1 MNDLTIKIHRMISV
15 LNKRHHRF
23 SSIDLL
29 SCTEEFHRDPLCLFL
44 IKHFNETLLSSS
56 ELVFFHAVKQKLIKA
71 YITIG
76 INDF

>member
-23 SSIDLL
+23 ISIDLL

-44 IKHFNETLLSSS
+44 FKHFNRD
-56 ELVFFHAVKQKLIKA
+56 
-71 YITIG
+71 ITIIVRISFLSRG
-76 INDF
+76 QTKAHQSLYHYRDQ